1 MIKKRFTFNTF
12 LVLKGSVP
20 SLNILCRKIL
30 DILINSKEV
39 EVTRQTLCFSIF
51 LTNQS
56 TYYYMNLLLNYQI
69 IYYHFLKYFKVFL
82 NHLLQISIRR
92 YILLIFHRNLTSSK
106 LQESLLLCEDVSIQ
120 LSLTYR

>member
-1 MIKKRFTFNTF
+1 MIKNRFSFNTF
-12 LVLKGSVP
+12 LVLKGSVH

-56 TYYYMNLLLNYQI
+56 ASEFIIKLSNYLLS
-69 IYYHFLKYFKVFL
+69 FFE
-82 NHLLQISIRR
+82 
-92 YILLIFHRNLTSSK
+92 IF
-106 LQESLLLCEDVSIQ
+106 
-120 LSLTYR
+120 